1 MPAGQLEQEAA
12 PAAAYLPGG
21 HGEQAGAP
29 ALENFPATQ
38 EMHMDALLA
47 PTAEL
52 AVPAAQAWHASA
64 ELLLE
69 EGLYLPARQS
79 VQLAAAV
86 TAYFPGAQGEQE
98 FPLPLCPAAQLLQ

>member
-12 PAAAYLPGG
+12 PAAANLPGG
-21 HGEQAGAP
+21 HGEHVDAP

-38 EMHMDALLA
+38 ETHVEVLLA

-52 AVPAAQAWHASA
+52 AVPAAQAWHAEA
-64 ELLLE
+64 VLLLE
-69 EGLYLPARQS
+69 EGLYVPAGQS